1 MSRPGARCG
10 RTPRQVARTLL
21 LLLAVASCASQ
32 RDRPGPSQL
41 RPAATGPV
49 PTRWHP
55 APGLTWQWQ
64 LDGLLDVSVPA
75 QVFDVDGVD
84 TSAAQV
90 AELHRRGRKVICYL
104 DIGAVEASR
113 PDAARFPSSVQGRPV
128 DGWPQERYLDI
139 RRASVVRPLMAR
151 RIDVCRR
158 KGFDGVEGDVVDA
171 FANDSGFPITAA
183 DEIAY
188 LRWFAATAHR
198 AGLAAGLK
206 NDPELAA
213 RVVGDFDFAIVEDC
227 AALDQCR
234 SFRAFTRARRAVFD
248 AEYTAAP
255 SRFCPRTRPA
265 GIVAIGKR
273 LDLGAWRSTC

>member
-1 MSRPGARCG
+1 VTRPGARTG
-10 RTPRQVARTLL
+10 RRPRRVAWALL
-21 LLLAVASCASQ
+21 LLLVVASCASPQ
-32 RDRPGPSQL
+32 ARPGPSQL

-49 PTRWHP
+49 PTRWQP

-64 LDGLLDVSVPA
+64 LDGPLDLSVRA
-75 QVFDVDGVD
+75 EVFDVDGVG

-104 DIGAVEASR
+104 DIGAVESYR
-113 PDAARFPSSVQGRPV
+113 PDAARFPQRVQGRVV

-139 RRASVVRPLMAR
+139 RAAVVRALMAG
-151 RIDVCRR
+151 RIDLCRR

-171 FANDSGFPITAA
+171 YANESGFPITTA
-183 DEIAY
+183 DELSY
-188 LRWFAATAHR
+188 LRWFAATVHR

-213 RVVGDFDFAIVEDC
+213 RVVRDFDFAVVEDC
-227 AALDQCR
+227 AAQGQCGAF
-234 SFRAFTRARRAVFD
+234 SVFTRARRAVFD
-248 AEYTAAP
+248 AEYTLPAT
-255 SRFCPRTRPA
+255 RFCAQAGTP

-273 LDLGAWRSTC
+273 LDLGAWRRTC

>member
-1 MSRPGARCG
+1 MTRPGARTG
-10 RTPRQVARTLL
+10 RRPRRVAWPLL
-21 LLLAVASCASQ
+21 LLLVVASCASPQ
-32 RDRPGPSQL
+32 ARPGPSQL

-49 PTRWHP
+49 PTRWRP

-64 LDGLLDVSVPA
+64 LDGPLDVSVRA
-75 QVFDVDGVD
+75 EVFDVDGVA

-90 AELHRRGRKVICYL
+90 AQLHRRGRKVICYL
-104 DIGAVEASR
+104 DIGAVEAYR
-113 PDAARFPSSVQGRPV
+113 PDAARFPPSVQGRTV

-139 RRASVVRPLMAR
+139 RAAVVRTLMAR
-151 RIDVCRR
+151 RIDLCRR

-171 FANDSGFPITAA
+171 YANESGFPITTA
-183 DEIAY
+183 DELSY
-188 LRWFAATAHR
+188 LRWFAATVHR

-213 RVVGDFDFAIVEDC
+213 RVVGDFDFAVVEDC
-227 AALDQCR
+227 VAQGQCGA
-234 SFRAFTRARRAVFD
+234 FRVFTRARRAVFD
-248 AEYTAAP
+248 AEYTVPPA
-255 SRFCPRTRPA
+255 RFCPLTRPS

>member
-1 MSRPGARCG
+1 
-10 RTPRQVARTLL
+10 
-21 LLLAVASCASQ
+21 
-32 RDRPGPSQL
+32 
-41 RPAATGPV
+41 
-49 PTRWHP
+49 
-55 APGLTWQWQ
+55 
-64 LDGLLDVSVPA
+64 
-75 QVFDVDGVD
+75 
-84 TSAAQV
+84 
-90 AELHRRGRKVICYL
+90 
-104 DIGAVEASR
+104 
-113 PDAARFPSSVQGRPV
+113 
-128 DGWPQERYLDI
+128 
-139 RRASVVRPLMAR
+139 MAR

-188 LRWFAATAHR
+188 LRWFAAAAHR

-234 SFRAFTRARRAVFD
+234 AFRSFTRARRAVFD